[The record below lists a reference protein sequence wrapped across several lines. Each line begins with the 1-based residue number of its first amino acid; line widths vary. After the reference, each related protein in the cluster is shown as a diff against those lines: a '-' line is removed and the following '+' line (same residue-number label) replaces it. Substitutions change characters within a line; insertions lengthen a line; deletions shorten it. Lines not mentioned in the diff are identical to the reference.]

1 MKRRAR
7 CTNGHEKLHYRDL
20 CASLLVFQ
28 NVDMNL
34 PRSITQ
40 PLLLRVL
47 VLMFATMN
55 VATLSLDAQTPAP
68 PLTCTPSNLH
78 FGEVP
83 ISGTETQ
90 LVVLTNTA
98 SNTVTVS
105 SMAMSGAEFSISNL
119 SLPLTLS
126 AGQSASF
133 NVTFKPTANGWE
145 GGVATFTSSAGPMKL
160 WLAGTGVAA
169 DAITANPSTL
179 SFNNVKVG
187 SSSTQS
193 VVLTNGRS
201 QTTINNFQ
209 MSNSE
214 FTVSGPS
221 TPLTLSAG
229 QTITLNV
236 TFTPQS
242 AGIAGGSVFAGGPRL
257 NVPLTGT
264 GTTSAT
270 GQLTVTPALLNF
282 GNVPVGTTSTQPMTI
297 SATGA
302 AVTVSS
308 DSSSSA
314 QYVLNGAA
322 FPLTIPAGQSASF
335 NVAFTPTNSGTVA
348 GALVFSSNA
357 SDAQASESLT
367 GTGTAQVYS
376 VNLWWNAANDVV
388 GYNVYRSTSATGSY
402 AKVNSSLDP
411 TTAYTDSGVASGQ
424 TYYYEATSVNS
435 TGMESA
441 KSTPP
446 VVAAVP

>member
-1 MKRRAR
+1 
-7 CTNGHEKLHYRDL
+7 
-20 CASLLVFQ
+20 
-28 NVDMNL
+28 MNL

-47 VLMFATMN
+47 VMMFATMS

-68 PLTCTPSNLH
+68 PLTFTPSNLH

-90 LVVLTNTA
+90 LVVLTNPG
-98 SNTVTVS
+98 SNPVTVS
-105 SMAMSGAEFSISNL
+105 SMAMSGVEFGISSLN
-119 SLPLTLS
+119 LPLTLA
-126 AGQSASF
+126 AGQSTSF
-133 NVTFKPTANGWE
+133 NVTFTPTTNGWE
-145 GGVATFTSSAGPMKL
+145 GGTATFTTNTSTVKL
-160 WLAGTGVAA
+160 WLAGTGVTA
-169 DAITANPSTL
+169 DAITASPSSL

-187 SSSTQS
+187 SSSTQA
-193 VVLTNGRS
+193 VVLTNGHLP
-201 QTTINNFQ
+201 TTINNFQ
-209 MSNSE
+209 MSNSA

-229 QTITLNV
+229 QSITLNV
-236 TFTPQS
+236 TFSPQS

-264 GTTSAT
+264 GTTSAS
-270 GQLTVTPALLNF
+270 GQLTITPALLNF
-282 GNVPVGTTSTQPMTI
+282 GNVPVGTTATQPMTI

-308 DSSSSA
+308 DSSSNA
-314 QYVLNGAA
+314 QYVLDGAT
-322 FPLTIPAGQSASF
+322 FPLTIPAGQNVSF

-348 GALVFSSNA
+348 GSLVFSSNA

-388 GYNVYRSTSATGSY
+388 GYNVYRSTSSTGSY
-402 AKVNSSLDP
+402 AKINSSLDP

-435 TGMESA
+435 SGMESA